1 MWSNVITTC
10 YDFLNVPQHLNSTR
24 AFGFGAQTMKR
35 KTVEC
40 GTGFEFDARDSLSS
54 SRPVSY
60 SSLSIICHPSIYLSL
75 LFFFFLIFSNFKKNP
90 IQRRPLPL
98 LR

>member
-75 LFFFFLIFSNFKKNP
+75 LFFFLYFLMLKKKPN
-90 IQRRPLPL
+90 QRRLLSL